1 MASYIGNK
9 PVAGE
14 FKRLDSIAGQF
25 NGVLT
30 SFSLNFNSVSVSAGD
45 ASQLIVSLDGVV
57 QEPLGAYTLGVGG
70 STIIFGTAP
79 VAGSTCHIVQLGGV
93 GGTITGT
100 LTDNI
105 VTTTKIAAGAVTSDR
120 ITIDGDLSFPDGIQ
134 AKFGTGN
141 DLRIYSSGSHSF
153 ITHGTSSDGDLKILG
168 ENVEIG
174 NSSAVTNFKAVSGA
188 QTILYH
194 NGNTRLTT
202 SLTGI
207 NVTGDLVATSD
218 LFVGGADY
226 GDKLNVTGGGHFTE
240 NVTLSRQSN
249 DPGSTGLILEKTRN
263 TSVNG
268 NTIVNSGDQ
277 LGYIAFRGNDGDQFL
292 DGAYILA
299 FADSSPANNDM
310 PTNLQFWT
318 TEDGT
323 SSPTE
328 RMRIAQDGRVGIGLG
343 GSNPSYMLHVDGGAN
358 PAARFQQNSST
369 VQIGE
374 FPANGGAVIW
384 MDGSNGDL
392 SGSDYFGI
400 HALNT
405 TDLAFSADG
414 GEIRMTMKN
423 DGKLGIGTSNPSEK
437 LEVAGTALIEN
448 AKLKEISDTKTLSNT
463 AVDLFVYDTRKDS
476 DGGAWRKRTQNTSWY
491 NETLNTTI
499 RGSRREFPSVA
510 VIVAEAAK
518 VTIYDG
524 DDPDLPMWMVFNGSV
539 AGSSYTWYGSGYTGE
554 DTTCVSMLNAK
565 LCIGVQGTVSS
576 VSGLST
582 VSFIDE
588 IFIKYGGATGFVR
601 RPISNRG
608 TPFIVQPDGT
618 YNLREL
624 NIRDVSM
631 KVLRNAPIDP
641 GTGLPVPTIGVAT
654 SAGISVIRDNQR
666 NIWDITAEAGSSYD
680 TTNYIDFTASGKII
694 FDQDNSKRSIFYMD
708 IPDSD
713 TQSVT
718 NDGVIFDKI
727 ITKHYPTAANDMPAY
742 LGDGI
747 SHLIPAKGESQVFR
761 ATTGQLTLVDPD
773 EYRPMH
779 TSTCFIGTDYNT
791 GWMQGGSKLSLSSTD
806 DTDITGTSKLTG
818 NLYGSFS
825 ATGGGFTVNGNGTV
839 SVTNGN
845 GSSDGILTS
854 PSFDLV
860 IGKRYIIDIQASGT
874 NGTGIGIYLNG
885 SGGPNS
891 YLWNRRFEFVAT
903 QVQNTFF
910 LYRYLGHNGSGTLD
924 KAVVYEAEENRSVY
938 GAAPLYG
945 DGGGLQV
952 FSTVIKTAVET
963 GAELV
968 SYKSNGGSF
977 LSQPYAGSLD
987 ISGTKDVS
995 ITWWQRHNGG
1005 GGVYE
1010 GWKIS
1015 EDTLDVAAYGN
1026 VVVSMMHEVS
1036 SDSMLIRGRDITGAG
1051 VVNGI
1056 ISKEWICM
1064 TLNCGK
1070 DGNIELYTNGELSVT
1085 TTGTLFTPTD
1095 RHSLRI
1101 LQWSYDSTNYYT
1113 TNSDITMFR
1122 TSNTL
1127 PNAQR
1132 IRKSYEQEK
1141 HLFEANAKATID
1153 GSDGYVRAIAYDDDT
1168 DELHVGTLAG
1178 RSVFRGLNR
1187 VDSTT
1192 DSISKVISASNGL
1205 VIEE

>member
-70 STIIFGTAP
+70 STIVFGTAP

-105 VTTTKIAAGAVTSDR
+105 VTTTKIGAGAVTSDR
-120 ITIDGDLSFPDGIQ
+120 ITIDGDILFPDGIV
-134 AKFGTGN
+134 AKFGSDS
-141 DLRIYSSGSHSF
+141 DLRIYSSGTNSF
-153 ITHGTSSDGDLKILG
+153 ITHGTSSAGDLKILG
-168 ENVEIG
+168 ENIEIG
-174 NSSAVTNFKAVSGA
+174 NSAAVKNFKAFSGA

-202 SLTGI
+202 SLNGIDVAGSMTTTG
-207 NVTGDLVATSD
+207 D
-218 LFVGGADY
+218 LFVGTSDY
-226 GDKLNVTGGGHFTE
+226 GDKLNVTGTGHFTG
-240 NVTLSRQSN
+240 NVTLSRQTN
-249 DPGSTGLILEKTRN
+249 DSGSTGLTFEKTRS

-268 NTIVNSGDQ
+268 NTLVQSGDQ
-277 LGYIAFRGNDGDQFL
+277 LGYVAFRGNDGDQFL

-299 FADSSPANNDM
+299 FVDSSPANNDM

-318 TEDGT
+318 TGDGT

-343 GSNPSYMLHVDGGAN
+343 GSNPSYMLHVDGGSN
-358 PAARFQQNSST
+358 PAARFQQNNST

-374 FPANGGAVIW
+374 FSSGAVIW

-400 HALNT
+400 HALST
-405 TDLAFSADG
+405 TDLSFSADG

-423 DGKLGIGTSNPSEK
+423 DGKLGIGTTNPSEK
-437 LEVAGTALIEN
+437 LEVAGTALVEN
-448 AKLKEISDTKTLSNT
+448 AKLKAISDTKTLSNT
-463 AVDLFVYDTRKDS
+463 AVDVFVYDTRKDS

-491 NETLNTTI
+491 NETLNTST
-499 RGSRREFPSVA
+499 RGSRREFPAVA
-510 VIVAEAAK
+510 VIVAEAQNI
-518 VTIYDG
+518 TIYDG
-524 DDPDLPMWMVFNGSV
+524 DDPDMPMWMVFNGLNH
-539 AGSSYTWYGSGYTGE
+539 GTSYTWFGTSYSGE

-565 LCIGVQGTVSS
+565 LCIGVQGSVSS
-576 VSGLST
+576 VSGLCT
-582 VSFIDE
+582 VHFIDE
-588 IFIKYGGATGFVR
+588 IFKKYGGATGFVR
-601 RPISNRG
+601 RPIAYRNQS
-608 TPFIVQPDGT
+608 FQVQLYSP
-618 YNLREL
+618 YNLIDK
-624 NIRDVSM
+624 NIRGVAM
-631 KVLRNAPIDP
+631 KVLPNAPIDP
-641 GTGLPVPTIGVAT
+641 DNGLPVPTIAVSTAQ
-654 SAGISVIRDNQR
+654 GISVIRDNQKD
-666 NIWDITAEAGSSYD
+666 IWDITAAAGSSYNP
-680 TTNYIDFTASGKII
+680 TNYIDFTESGKII

-713 TQSVT
+713 TQSTT

-727 ITKHYPTAANDMPAY
+727 IAKHYPTAPNDMPAY
-742 LGDGI
+742 LGDGVLDLI
-747 SHLIPAKGESQVFR
+747 SAKGESQVFR

-773 EYRPMH
+773 KFRPMH
-779 TSTCFIGTDYNT
+779 TSTCFIGNDYNT
-791 GWMQGGSKLSLSSTD
+791 GWMQGASKLSLSSTD
-806 DTDITGTSKLTG
+806 DTDITGSSKLTG
-818 NLYGSFS
+818 NLYSGFS
-825 ATGGGFTVNGNGTV
+825 VTGGGFTVNGNGTV

-845 GSSDGILTS
+845 GSVDGILTS
-854 PSFDLV
+854 PSFNLV

-874 NGTGIGIYLNG
+874 TGTGIGIYLNG
-885 SGGPNS
+885 AGGPNG

-924 KAVVYEAEENRSVY
+924 KAVVYEAEANRSVY
-938 GAAPLYG
+938 GQAPLYG
-945 DGGGLQV
+945 DGDGLQV
-952 FSTVIKTAVET
+952 FGTVVKTAVET
-963 GAELV
+963 GADLV
-968 SYKSNGGSF
+968 SYRSNGSSF
-977 LSQPYAGSLD
+977 LSQPFAGGLD
-987 ISGTKDVS
+987 ISGNKDVS
-995 ITWWQRHNGG
+995 FTWWQRHNGG

-1015 EDTLDVAAYGN
+1015 EDALDQPAYDN
-1026 VVVSMMHEVS
+1026 VVVSVMHEVS
-1036 SDSMLIRGRDITGAG
+1036 SDQILVRGKDITGAG
-1051 VVNGI
+1051 VANGI
-1056 ISKEWICM
+1056 ISKEWVCM
-1064 TLNCGK
+1064 TLNIDTNGEIK
-1070 DGNIELYTNGELSVT
+1070 FYTNGELSFS

-1101 LQWSYDSTNYYT
+1101 LQWSYDSTNYYC

-1132 IRKSYEQEK
+1132 IRKCYEQERP
-1141 HLFEANAKATID
+1141 LFAANAKATID
-1153 GSDGYVRAIAYDDDT
+1153 GVETFVRAIAYDDDT
-1168 DELHVGTLAG
+1168 DELHVGTLSG

-1187 VDSTT
+1187 IDSTS
-1192 DSISKVISASNGL
+1192 DSISKAISASNGL
-1205 VIEE
+1205 VVEE